1 MRVCSG
7 ASPIRLPSTHTSAPA
22 GSVSH
27 SAFYSDCVSGEDY
40 SCGYTPTVRRGLF
53 IEDFVYT
60 ISLGGVTVH
69 ALTDLTSTLATV
81 NLPEPQWYSGYY
93 GEVRTF

>member
-1 MRVCSG
+1 VDGEGDYYCS
-7 ASPIRLPSTHTSAPA
+7 
-22 GSVSH
+22 
-27 SAFYSDCVSGEDY
+27 YS
-40 SCGYTPTVRRGLF
+40 PTVRRGLF